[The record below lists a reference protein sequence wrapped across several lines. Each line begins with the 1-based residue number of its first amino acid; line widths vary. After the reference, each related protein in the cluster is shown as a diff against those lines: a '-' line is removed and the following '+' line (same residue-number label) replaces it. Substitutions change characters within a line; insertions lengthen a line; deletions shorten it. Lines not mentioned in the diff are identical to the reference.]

1 MVEISAKII
10 GAALPLLA
18 SLAYGR
24 IKIRDLRRGLTEIS
38 AFLRLV
44 RYIGDNVE
52 HFMKPIPE
60 IIAGFEDDY
69 LESVGFLQN
78 ARDSGLLSAWQGGSF
93 LLSGEGKKILD
104 TYFTNVGGGYLDDE
118 KKLTSY
124 TEKRL
129 EALLES
135 ETVAAKDKERI
146 YKTVPPMLAGSVV
159 LILI

>member
-1 MVEISAKII
+1 MI
-10 GAALPLLA
+10 GAAMPVLA
-18 SLAYGR
+18 SIVYGR
-24 IKIRDLRRGLTEIS
+24 MKIREMRRRLFEIS

-60 IIAGFEDDY
+60 IIAGYEDGY
-69 LESVGFLQN
+69 LDSIAFLDN
-78 ARDSGLLSAWQGGSF
+78 ARKIGLFEAWRGGEF
-93 LLSGEGKKILD
+93 LLSGEGRDILD
-104 TYFTNVGGGYLDDE
+104 SYFSSVGGGYLDDE

-129 EALLES
+129 EALLEA
-135 ETVAAKDKERI
+135 ETAASKDKERI